1 MIACFQQVVLFMNL
15 NASERLL
22 SNTEKIMSVWEK
34 RVRQEIPSSNSQS
47 KLLLRDEI
55 PEQLNHLAVALS
67 TTIDRTKL
75 GVKWELSENIR
86 LGKSHGKNR
95 AQNSLYSL
103 DQLIFEYHILRE
115 VICAILEEEQ
125 SLSIIER
132 EIITSTIEQ
141 SVNDASTEFV
151 FYLRNIQQELIY
163 TLAHDLRSPVTAVK
177 LIAQNLEGKLSENNV
192 DRKMVVSVIKNIN
205 RVDSMIQDLLDV
217 GRLESGASLSLDFKE
232 CDLNAI
238 IIETLKNLNFM
249 YNNRFQY
256 ISSGECLGLWSEKG
270 IERLIENLASNAI
283 KYGQPNTD
291 IIVTL
296 DNTGTEILFSIRNE
310 GLFILLKDQTKF
322 FNLFERSIVGTDK
335 IGWGVG
341 LKVVEAMVSAHKGS
355 IEVESIEGK
364 GTTFIVKFPKLSTLK
379 IQ

>member
-1 MIACFQQVVLFMNL
+1 MNL
-15 NASERLL
+15 NTSDRLL
-22 SNTEKIMSVWEK
+22 SNLEKIMLRWEK
-34 RVRQEIPSSNSQS
+34 RVREEIPSSTSQS

-55 PEQLNHLAVALS
+55 PEQLTHLAVALS

-86 LGKSHGKNR
+86 LGKSHGKSR

-163 TLAHDLRSPVTAVK
+163 TLAHDLRSPVTAAK
-177 LIAQNLEGKLSENNV
+177 LIAEDLQIKLSENNIYGE
-192 DRKMVVSVIKNIN
+192 MVVRIIKNMN
-205 RVDSMIQDLLDV
+205 RIDSMIQDLLDV
-217 GRLESGASLSLDFKE
+217 GRLESGALLSLEFKE

-256 ISSGECLGLWSEKG
+256 TSSGECLGLWSEKG

-296 DNTGTEILFSIRNE
+296 DNTGTEILFSVRNE
-310 GLFILLKDQTKF
+310 GELIPLKDQTKL

-335 IGWGVG
+335 VGWGVG
-341 LKVVEAMVSAHKGS
+341 LKVVEAMVSARKGS

-364 GTTFIVKFPKLSTLK
+364 GTTFIVKFPKLSVLK
-379 IQ
+379 TP

>member
-1 MIACFQQVVLFMNL
+1 LIKVLL
-15 NASERLL
+15 N
-22 SNTEKIMSVWEK
+22 K
-34 RVRQEIPSSNSQS
+34 NS
-47 KLLLRDEI
+47 I
-55 PEQLNHLAVALS
+55 
-67 TTIDRTKL
+67 
-75 GVKWELSENIR
+75 
-86 LGKSHGKNR
+86 
-95 AQNSLYSL
+95 
-103 DQLIFEYHILRE
+103 
-115 VICAILEEEQ
+115 
-125 SLSIIER
+125 
-132 EIITSTIEQ
+132 
-141 SVNDASTEFV
+141 
-151 FYLRNIQQELIY
+151 
-163 TLAHDLRSPVTAVK
+163 
-177 LIAQNLEGKLSENNV
+177 KLSASKPIKYKGEFESSI
-192 DRKMVVSVIKNIN
+192 VSLISTPANSHVF
-205 RVDSMIQDLLDV
+205 D
-217 GRLESGASLSLDFKE
+217 LDFLPKYK
-232 CDLNAI
+232 LW
-238 IIETLKNLNFM
+238 K